1 MTKLRMLMLA
11 FVAVAGLGFAAAP
24 SMADHGRNYRGGH
37 GCVDRYHYHHV
48 YRPVPVAR
56 GCMPYRPAY
65 RPVVFCPAPG
75 IYYSGRNLSFGFG
88 F

>member
-1 MTKLRMLMLA
+1 MLMLA

-24 SMADHGRNYRGGH
+24 SMADHGRHYGGYH
-37 GCVDRYHYHHV
+37 RFDDCRYQPRVYHRH
-48 YRPVPVAR
+48 VPVAR
-56 GCMPYRPAY
+56 RYTPYWPGY
-65 RPVVFCPAPG
+65 RPVVVRPTPG